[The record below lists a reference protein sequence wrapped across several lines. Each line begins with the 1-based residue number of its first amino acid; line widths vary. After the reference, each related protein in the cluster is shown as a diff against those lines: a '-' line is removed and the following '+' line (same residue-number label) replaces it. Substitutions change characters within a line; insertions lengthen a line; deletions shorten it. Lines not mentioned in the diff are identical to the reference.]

1 MTSHI
6 FGTST
11 RGAVALILA
20 AGLTT
25 GGCKVAGPSGS
36 NSSTTTS
43 VSTAS
48 ASATPVNPC
57 TNGPKTLVSKLASSP
72 ATDDTSID
80 CFAWQEFVAL
90 NWQAD
95 PANPGYPDPKALPAS
110 FGTPGDTTPK
120 VWESYFEASAVFT
133 ATPMKGNWQAKRPA
147 LKVLSR
153 TSKFGASDLT
163 DIYQAGSG
171 HHWLTS
177 ARGDLTYY
185 EIMMNRDEYEFITTQ
200 KFDLTSAAGQ
210 LACASQPGKPIGD
223 DGPPSPNAEKRGG
236 LTMPEGQLQGWDDT
250 DCEGNIKTYGDHV
263 GAMEVKAS
271 WTPLPADHSLDYR
284 YKTALAEIVDPT
296 TKAKRQV
303 TVGLVGLHIARK
315 TVAFHQWI
323 WATFEQIDNTPD
335 EAAGGGVA
343 APTLP
348 ANPNQKPASGYTFFN
363 PKCDP
368 KTNPF
373 QCVHNAPPT
382 PCPAAPGGTCQPYT
396 APMQITRVVPVS
408 TTANSV
414 TAYYW
419 SLLPANSVFN
429 YYRLIGV
436 QWPTNM
442 GNPLPA
448 GQRLPLPQG
457 TPSPK
462 GVAGGTGQILADT
475 TLESF
480 QQTQAA
486 CMDCHANFTS
496 IASAPALRA
505 SAVGG
510 LRKVSKAVAGAQQP
524 YASDYS
530 FLFLTETKR

>member
-1 MTSHI
+1 MSGLDAI
-6 FGTST
+6 CKST
-11 RGAVALILA
+11 RVAMVGVVTLGLAVGGCTGSGAGGSNASGAVTTA
-20 AGLTT
+20 A
-25 GGCKVAGPSGS
+25 
-36 NSSTTTS
+36 
-43 VSTAS
+43 
-48 ASATPVNPC
+48 ATPVTTNPC
-57 TNGPKTLVSKLASSP
+57 TAGPKTLESTLVSSP
-72 ATDDTSID
+72 ARDDTSVY

-95 PANPGYPDPKALPAS
+95 PANPGYPNPKALPAS
-110 FGTPGDTTPK
+110 FGTPGDTSPK
-120 VWESYFEASAVFT
+120 VWESYMEASAVFT
-133 ATPMKGNWQAKRPA
+133 ATPMKGTWQARRPA
-147 LKVLSR
+147 SKVLSR
-153 TSKFGASDLT
+153 TSKFGAADLS

-171 HHWLTS
+171 HHWLTN

-200 KFDLTSAAGQ
+200 DLTTAAGQ
-210 LACASQPGKPIGD
+210 LACASQPGKYLS
-223 DGPPSPNAEKRGG
+223 DGPPGPPPPGALMRGG
-236 LTMPEGQLQGWDDT
+236 LTMPEGQSNGWDDT

-284 YKTALAEIVDPT
+284 YKTAIAEIVDPT

-335 EAAGGGVA
+335 EAAGGGFA

-348 ANPNQKPASGYTFFN
+348 ANPNQKPSPGYTFFD

-368 KTNPF
+368 KTNAF
-373 QCVHNAPPT
+373 KCVHNAPPT
-382 PCPAAPGGTCQPYT
+382 PCPAAPGGTCQPFT
-396 APMQITRVVPVS
+396 APMQITRVTPVS
-408 TTANSV
+408 ATANGV
-414 TAYYW
+414 TAYFW
-419 SLLPANSVFN
+419 SLLPAKSVFN
-429 YYRLIGV
+429 YYRLVGV
-436 QWPTNM
+436 QWPTDS

-462 GVAGGTGQILADT
+462 GAAGGTAQILADA

-480 QQTQAA
+480 QQTQAG
-486 CMDCHANFTS
+486 CMDCHANYTS
-496 IASAPALRA
+496 IASATGLRA
-505 SAVGG
+505 SAAGG
-510 LRKVSKAVAGAQQP
+510 WRKVSKVAVGAQQP